1 MAENYPQNPESEET
15 INLAE
20 YYHLLL
26 LHKWTILVS
35 VVILVA
41 LSAWHNYRAVP
52 IYRATSTLIIDKQSN
67 RSPVTGQQTDYESYM
82 SESMTFNTHFKLITS
97 REVMK
102 KVVKDLSLDQER
114 SPYDQ
119 AGIHEPSV
127 LKRFLSRLK
136 KNIKMLIAGKERQE
150 EEEPPVLDKAT
161 RLAQGLSGM
170 IQIEPVEETRL
181 LQIHVLSP
189 SPAFAKD
196 VANATAEAY
205 IDFNIENRLES
216 SQNTLTWLTDNL
228 YEMKKK
234 LEDAEKEFQ
243 AFKQEARLISM
254 EDSQQ
259 MIAQKIRD
267 FNDAYIRARNERLE
281 VESKLEQLK
290 KMATSRDDVPH
301 LRSLIENELI
311 STLYSQLVDAEVELS
326 SLSKVYKEKHPRVVQ
341 IRTKIENTRKKLRE
355 EINKEM
361 ANLQAQRSV
370 LLSKEQVLQKTVD
383 DFEQEAMDTG
393 KKELRY
399 SILNRNVEMNKNIY
413 DSLLSRV
420 KEADLTGDFDVSNIR
435 ITERALLPGS
445 PVSPNKKRNLMLGLL
460 LGLMLGVGL
469 SFLREYIDRTLRT
482 EDDVRKYLDL
492 PVLSVI
498 PMAEQAS
505 GQGYYAPRSES
516 SKQKQHGSSD
526 KAGAA

>member
-1 MAENYPQNPESEET
+1 MAENYPQNPETEET

-26 LHKWTILVS
+26 RHKWTILVS
-35 VVILVA
+35 VVIFLA
-41 LSAWHNYRAVP
+41 LAAWHNYRAVP
-52 IYRATSTLIIDKQSN
+52 VYRATSTLIIDKESD
-67 RSPVTGQQTDYESYM
+67 RSPVTGRRMEYESYM
-82 SESMTFNTHFKLITS
+82 SESLTFNTHFTLITS

-102 KVVKDLSLDQER
+102 KVVKRLNLDQEQR
-114 SPYDQ
+114 SNAQ
-119 AGIHEPSV
+119 AGMHEPNIF
-127 LKRFLSRLK
+127 KRFLSKLK
-136 KNIKMLIAGKERQE
+136 KNIQMLIAGHEKNKEEQPAVDR
-150 EEEPPVLDKAT
+150 VT
-161 RLAQGLSGM
+161 RLAQGLRGM
-170 IQIEPVEETRL
+170 VRITPVEETRL
-181 LQIHVLSP
+181 LQIHVASP
-189 SPAFAKD
+189 MPAFARD
-196 VANATAEAY
+196 LANATAEAY

-243 AFKQEARLISM
+243 AFKQEAKLISM

-267 FNDAYIRARNERLE
+267 FNDAYIQARNKRLE
-281 VESKLEQLK
+281 IESKLEQLK
-290 KMATSRDDVPH
+290 KMATSSEDVPH
-301 LRSLIENELI
+301 LRSLIENDLI
-311 STLYSQLVDAEVELS
+311 TTLYSQLVDAEVELS
-326 SLSKVYKEKHPRVVQ
+326 SLSKVYKEKHPKVVQ
-341 IRTKIENTRKKLRE
+341 IRTKIENTQKKLRE

-361 ANLQAQRSV
+361 ANLQAQRAV
-370 LLSKEQVLQKTVD
+370 LLSKEQVLQKTVN

-393 KKELRY
+393 RKELRY
-399 SILNRNVEMNKNIY
+399 SILKRNVEMNKNIY

-435 ITERALLPGS
+435 ITERALLPVS

-469 SFLREYIDRTLRT
+469 SFLREYMDRTLRT

-505 GQGYYAPRSES
+505 GQGYYAPRSEESKRKRRRS
-516 SKQKQHGSSD
+516 SEE
-526 KAGAA
+526 ARAA